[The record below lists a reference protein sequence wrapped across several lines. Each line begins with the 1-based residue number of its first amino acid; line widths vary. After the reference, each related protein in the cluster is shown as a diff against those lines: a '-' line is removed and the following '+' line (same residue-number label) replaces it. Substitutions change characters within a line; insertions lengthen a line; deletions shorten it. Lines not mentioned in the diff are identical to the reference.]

1 MGVVALAL
9 LAACGGE
16 PEARQEAQGDT
27 GDTPALTDAGIVTM
41 VEHVNLSEVGAA
53 KAAFPKLQNAEVR
66 AFAERMISEHA
77 AMNGSLDRLPVK
89 GDTARFP
96 PPQFATMQAVA
107 QSQSKQLNLMPV
119 GPAFDRNYM
128 ALQVLQHS
136 QALDSLRQWHRAA
149 RNAELRGAIE
159 AALPRVQAHH
169 QRAQALVSQLGGSLD
184 PGTVAPPPPDTNW
197 TQRATPAPTT
207 RDTGAAPPPPTP
219 PSKAP
224 ADTSAT
230 KPPADTGRS

>member
-1 MGVVALAL
+1 MTALAL

-16 PEARQEAQGDT
+16 PKARYAAQGDT

-66 AFAERMISEHA
+66 GFAERMIREHA
-77 AMNGSLDRLPVK
+77 AMNASLDRLPVK

-96 PPQFATMQAVA
+96 PPQFATLQAVA
-107 QSQSKQLNLMPV
+107 QSQLAQLNLMLA

-136 QALDSLRQWHRAA
+136 QALDSLRQWYRAA
-149 RNAELRGAIE
+149 RNPELRGAIE
-159 AALPRVQAHH
+159 AALPRVRAH
-169 QRAQALVSQLGGSLD
+169 QQSAEALVARLGGGLD
-184 PGTVAPPPPDTNW
+184 PGVVAPPPPDTSW
-197 TQRATPAPTT
+197 ARRAPPAPS
-207 RDTGAAPPPPTP
+207 AP
-219 PSKAP
+219 
-224 ADTSAT
+224 
-230 KPPADTGRS
+230 DTGRS